1 MTVKQHGEWITAL
14 NGKVWSFLVNNT
26 IIQLALT
33 TYYLDEDHIKL
44 MEILS
49 ACNVKER
56 MLVINLL
63 LEQRLKKMETIA
75 KLQELIN
82 KLIANEQKIIQQLSE
97 KTDQCNALEKQLSE
111 LTGGLSSLEQS
122 VNFAIT
128 QQERQINE

>member
-1 MTVKQHGEWITAL
+1 M
-14 NGKVWSFLVNNT
+14 NNT

-33 TYYLDEDHIKL
+33 TYYLDNDRTKL
-44 MEILS
+44 IETLS
-49 ACNVKER
+49 TCNVKER

-63 LEQRLKKMETIA
+63 LEQRTKKMETIA

-82 KLIANEQKIIQQLSE
+82 KLIANEQKIIQQLGE
-97 KTDQCNALEKQLSE
+97 KTDQCVQLEKQLSE